1 MEQQEL
7 KVQQKREVESG
18 QERTIPTRSFVPP
31 TDVFEDEKALIVVME
46 VPGIQRDHVDVKVEN
61 NMLTVEGRID
71 QSKYDGLQPVYT
83 EYNIGNYVRSFQL
96 SSQIDQEGIRAELK
110 DGVMTLTLPKS
121 RNCQITTHS
130 HITIA

>member
-18 QERTIPTRSFVPP
+18 RESTIPARAFIPP
-31 TDVFEDEKALIVVME
+31 TDVFENEQSIIVVME

-61 NMLTVEGRID
+61 SVLTVEGRLD

-96 SSQIDQEGIRAELK
+96 SSQIDQNGISAELR
-110 DGVMTLTLPKS
+110 DGVMTLTLPKAETAKP
-121 RNCQITTHS
+121 RR
-130 HITIA
+130 IAISQ